1 MKFYFDKLRILIY
14 LLRLSST
21 VLTLTIN
28 PYKIAV
34 IINTNP
40 LKNQLNVVSE
50 YQATINTFI
59 VGDDSQINLTAE
71 IITQSFFQQIPTIG
85 EKIRQCNRLRIT
97 QSVICNSML
106 KNAVAVILVHEN
118 YENQDSAGDEFAAI
132 AYALSFYRLP
142 TIGVMIQDAEYSRK
156 NVYPMFLRTSPP
168 YSHEA
173 YVVIKL
179 LKELDYRQVI
189 LTTVFGDV
197 NGDEFKTVFEENSKK
212 NKIHVQKYISLH
224 VNESLENNMASHF
237 EETTSNIIILYAKP
251 SKAELIIQAGMKIFG
266 KNKVW
271 IINEKASYIS
281 SIPNGFLSIRL
292 REDPKSAFKD
302 ALLVI
307 RNAGEYLLT
316 LNATDIPTND
326 CNSIKEN
333 TKWIESVGYNFYKYI
348 IEKKVHGARGE
359 IKFNDKGDRITAD
372 YEVLNKKNNRW
383 QTVGNIANN
392 GRLYITEEIEWIN
405 GEKDKP
411 QEIHLPEYLRV
422 VTVHDPPFVYTFPV
436 ASEDVCIN
444 FTSTSITDVE
454 ESEWYPCYKRINETF
469 KEIFCCSGL
478 VIDLIYYLSQPEPHT
493 SLKTNFTYELH
504 LNTTYGIPILTDN
517 GYTLSGMI
525 GELDSDMADIAI
537 GALSINAERE
547 KYIDF
552 TEPWLYH
559 GIHIMEKYR
568 PKDSPMES
576 FIQPLK
582 NSLWGALCII
592 VIGIGCAIYIL
603 DYKSP
608 FKKFYDKNEN
618 IFGTNSF
625 VLASDD
631 EDNNVT
637 FGEAMWFVWGVLLNS
652 GVCEKTPRSFSAR
665 VLGLVWCGFCMIIV
679 ASYTANLAA
688 FLVLDQPERGLT
700 GINDPKLRNPS
711 ANYSYATVYDTN
723 TYQYFKRHVELST
736 MFRKME
742 THNVIT
748 SESAINSLLNDTL
761 DAFIWDSVRLEY
773 EASKHCELRTRG
785 AVFGRNGYGIGLQKN
800 SPWTPHITMGILR
813 LSENGKMTELYRKWI
828 ENAGK
833 TICEPRERSSPARL
847 GLQNMRDIFILVIIG
862 VLIGCILCIFE
873 SIYGQYKTKEQRQS
887 QIARR
892 YAEKWIKN
900 CNFTYPEHETSLCK
914 YSNINLLS
922 PKESFKEKFN
932 TTEHSHSL
940 NTILSYHEM
949 SRQKYINDVL
959 RRKNYRINPTK
970 LIFRNNPTFIY
981 CSRCRALMTTKV
993 KPIVGVFAIICT
1005 IIFIILFLWPCAL
1018 LPIHC
1023 TIFADYLHYCSNC
1036 NHKIGRYRRG
1046 FKKFSKFYV

>member
-1 MKFYFDKLRILIY
+1 MKYYFKILKLLIY
-14 LLRLSST
+14 LQSLFLLINSSSYKS
-21 VLTLTIN
+21 
-28 PYKIAV
+28 YKIAV

-40 LKNQLNVVSE
+40 LKNQSNVVAE
-50 YQATINTFI
+50 YQATINTFM
-59 VGDDSQINLTAE
+59 VREYSQIDLTAE
-71 IITQSFFQQIPTIG
+71 IITKPQIQQLISIHDNFRQS
-85 EKIRQCNRLRIT
+85 NRLRVT
-97 QSVICNSML
+97 QDVICNSML

-118 YENQDSAGDEFAAI
+118 YENQDSAGDEFAAT
-132 AYALSFYRLP
+132 AYALGFYRLP

-156 NVYPMFLRTSPP
+156 NVYPTFLRTSPP

-173 YVVIKL
+173 HIVIKL
-179 LKELDYRQVI
+179 LKELNYRQVI

-197 NGDEFKTVFEENSKK
+197 NGEEFKTVFEENSKK
-212 NKIHVQKYISLH
+212 NKIHVQRYISLH
-224 VNESLENNMASHF
+224 VNEFLEQNMEAIF

-251 SKAELIIQAGMKIFG
+251 SKAEKIIKAGMKVLG

-271 IINEKASYIS
+271 IINEKASYIQA
-281 SIPNGFLSIRL
+281 IPNGFLSIRL

-307 RNAGEYLLT
+307 RSAGEYLLT
-316 LNATDIPTND
+316 LNVSDIPTND
-326 CNSIKEN
+326 CSTIKEN
-333 TKWIESVGYNFYKYI
+333 TRWIESVGSDFYKHI
-348 IEKKVHGARGE
+348 IERKVYGARGE

-372 YEVLNKKNNRW
+372 YEVLNKKNGRW
-383 QTVGNIANN
+383 KTVGNIANN
-392 GRLYITEEIEWIN
+392 GRLYITEEIEWVS
-405 GEKDKP
+405 GDKGKP
-411 QEIHLPEYLRV
+411 QEIHLPEHLRV
-422 VTVHDPPFVYTFPV
+422 VAVHDPPFVYSFPV
-436 ASEDVCIN
+436 ASDDACMN
-444 FTSTSITDVE
+444 FTSTSITNAE
-454 ESEWYPCYKRINETF
+454 ENDWYPCYKRINKTF
-469 KEIFCCSGL
+469 REIFCCSGL
-478 VIDLIYYLSQPEPHT
+478 VIDLIYHLSQPEPN
-493 SLKTNFTYELH
+493 SPLKTNFTYEIH
-504 LNTTYGIPILTDN
+504 LNTSYGTPTLSENGYILT
-517 GYTLSGMI
+517 GMI

-576 FIQPLK
+576 FIQPMK
-582 NSLWGALCII
+582 NSLWGSLCIL
-592 VIGIGCAIYIL
+592 VLSIGCAIYIL

-608 FKKFYDKNEN
+608 FKKFYNRDEN
-618 IFGTNSF
+618 IFGTS
-625 VLASDD
+625 SIISHDS

-700 GINDPKLRNPS
+700 GVNDPKLRNPS

-742 THNVIT
+742 AHNVIS

-761 DAFIWDSVRLEY
+761 DAFIWDSIRLEY

-785 AVFGRNGYGIGLQKN
+785 AVFGRSGYGVGLQKN
-800 SPWTPHITMGILR
+800 SPWTPHITMAILK
-813 LSENGKMTELYRKWI
+813 LSENGKMNELNKKWI
-828 ENAGK
+828 ENAGR
-833 TICEPRERSSPARL
+833 TSCEAKERSTPARL
-847 GLQNMRDIFILVIIG
+847 GLENMRDIFILVLLG
-862 VLIGCILCIFE
+862 VLLGCILCVVE
-873 SIYGQYKTKEQRQS
+873 SMYGQYKTKEQRQS
-887 QIARR
+887 QIAKR
-892 YAEKWIKN
+892 YAEKWLKN
-900 CNFTYPEHETSLCK
+900 CNFMYPEHATPLCK
-914 YSNINLLS
+914 YSKINLLTPEVLENGS
-922 PKESFKEKFN
+922 NNVDQSYALHK
-932 TTEHSHSL
+932 
-940 NTILSYHEM
+940 ILSYHEV

-959 RRKNYRINPTK
+959 RRKNYRINSTM
-970 LIFRNNPTFIY
+970 LIFRNTPTFIY
-981 CSRCRALMTTKV
+981 CSRCRALMTTTV
-993 KPIVGVFAIICT
+993 KPIVGVFAIVFT
-1005 IIFIILFLWPCAL
+1005 LIFIILFLWPCAL

-1023 TIFADYLHYCSNC
+1023 TFFADYLHYCSNC

-1046 FKKFSKFYV
+1046 FKNFSKFYV

>member
-1 MKFYFDKLRILIY
+1 
-14 LLRLSST
+14 
-21 VLTLTIN
+21 
-28 PYKIAV
+28 
-34 IINTNP
+34 
-40 LKNQLNVVSE
+40 
-50 YQATINTFI
+50 
-59 VGDDSQINLTAE
+59 
-71 IITQSFFQQIPTIG
+71 
-85 EKIRQCNRLRIT
+85 
-97 QSVICNSML
+97 
-106 KNAVAVILVHEN
+106 
-118 YENQDSAGDEFAAI
+118 
-132 AYALSFYRLP
+132 
-142 TIGVMIQDAEYSRK
+142 
-156 NVYPMFLRTSPP
+156 MFLRTSPP

-173 YVVIKL
+173 YIVIKL
-179 LKELDYRQVI
+179 LKELDYRQVT

-197 NGDEFKTVFEENSKK
+197 NGEEFKTVFEENSKK
-212 NKIHVQKYISLH
+212 NKIHVQKYVSLN
-224 VNESLENNMASHF
+224 VNEYLEQTMTSVF

-251 SKAELIIQAGMKIFG
+251 SKAEMIIKIGMKIFG

-271 IINEKASYIS
+271 IINEKASHIPT
-281 SIPNGFLSIRL
+281 IPNGFLSIRL
-292 REDPKSAFKD
+292 REEPKSAFKD
-302 ALLVI
+302 ALMVI
-307 RNAGEYLLT
+307 RNSGEYLQT
-316 LNATDIPTND
+316 LNSSDIPTND

-333 TKWIESVGYNFYKYI
+333 TKWIESVGSDFYKYI

-372 YEVLNKKNNRW
+372 YEVLNKKNGRW

-405 GEKDKP
+405 GEKEKP
-411 QEIHLPEYLRV
+411 QEIHLPEHLRV

-436 ASEDVCIN
+436 ASENACMN
-444 FTSTSITDVE
+444 FTSTSITNAE
-454 ESEWYPCYKRINETF
+454 ENDWYPCYKRINETF
-469 KEIFCCSGL
+469 KEILCCSGL
-478 VIDLIYYLSQPEPHT
+478 VIDLIYHLAQPEPHS

-504 LNTTYGIPILTDN
+504 LNTTYGAPVVTEN
-517 GYTLSGMI
+517 GYKLTGMV

-582 NSLWGALCII
+582 NSLWGALCAI

-618 IFGTNSF
+618 IFGKSS
-625 VLASDD
+625 VAISYECEDD
-631 EDNNVT
+631 NVT
-637 FGEAMWFVWGVLLNS
+637 FGESMWFVWGVLLNS

-742 THNVIT
+742 AHNVID

-761 DAFIWDSVRLEY
+761 DAFIWDSIRLEY

-785 AVFGRNGYGIGLQKN
+785 AVFGRSGYGVGLQKN

-813 LSENGKMTELYRKWI
+813 LSENGKMTELNKKWI
-828 ENAGK
+828 EN
-833 TICEPRERSSPARL
+833 
-847 GLQNMRDIFILVIIG
+847 
-862 VLIGCILCIFE
+862 
-873 SIYGQYKTKEQRQS
+873 
-887 QIARR
+887 
-892 YAEKWIKN
+892 
-900 CNFTYPEHETSLCK
+900 
-914 YSNINLLS
+914 
-922 PKESFKEKFN
+922 
-932 TTEHSHSL
+932 
-940 NTILSYHEM
+940 
-949 SRQKYINDVL
+949 
-959 RRKNYRINPTK
+959 
-970 LIFRNNPTFIY
+970 
-981 CSRCRALMTTKV
+981 
-993 KPIVGVFAIICT
+993 
-1005 IIFIILFLWPCAL
+1005 
-1018 LPIHC
+1018 
-1023 TIFADYLHYCSNC
+1023 
-1036 NHKIGRYRRG
+1036 
-1046 FKKFSKFYV
+1046 